1 MNKWMPTASAVFLS
15 LSIVPGWAEIK
26 EFNSGDR
33 ILAEEMNQN
42 FEYLVQELEKLGS
55 NEVDCDS
62 YDYIGVWVGFSIDEG
77 DPERLVLLV
86 AGAGSVSAYFDL
98 SSGERFQAEGSY
110 ALASDDYCTYTS
122 TLDFPLI
129 GRLSFQ
135 GIRSYDSST
144 MTLLTVSDI
153 TQEYGNYIMV
163 KSIATRPYK

>member
-86 AGAGSVSAYFDL
+86 AGAGSVSAYFL
-98 SSGERFQAEGSY
+98 QIMSK
-110 ALASDDYCTYTS
+110 SDHRRSNSELKTKEVNDY
-122 TLDFPLI
+122 
-129 GRLSFQ
+129 
-135 GIRSYDSST
+135 
-144 MTLLTVSDI
+144 
-153 TQEYGNYIMV
+153 
-163 KSIATRPYK
+163 